1 MLLINRPFPKQA
13 RVCLYLFLLGLSLP
27 LMALES
33 DRQESLEVSANST
46 DGTLGDGITTL
57 RGNVDIRQGTLR
69 ITADEAEVKKVDGKV
84 SAVTFRGK
92 PAFLEQEIE
101 EQGLVQ
107 ATANT
112 IDYQVASGI
121 VTLAGKADVKHPQYQ
136 ISGELLTYDLNIQ
149 HFQGSSDENGNGR
162 IHILLDP
169 AVINSESNK
178 KDKKNETE
186 LKQPDPDSNTPAS
199 ATKDSGKDGN

>member
-1 MLLINRPFPKQA
+1 MLLNNRPFTKQIC
-13 RVCLYLFLLGLSLP
+13 VCLCLFLIGLSLP

-33 DRQESLEVSANST
+33 DRQEPLEVSANST

-69 ITADEAEVKKVDGKV
+69 ITADEAEVNKVDGKV

-121 VTLAGKADVKHPQYQ
+121 VTLSGNADVKHPQYQ

-149 HFQGSSDENGNGR
+149 HFQGSSDKDGNGR

-169 AVINSESNK
+169 EVISGEEDK
-178 KDKKNETE
+178 KDKKDGAGV
-186 LKQPDPDSNTPAS
+186 KQPDPDLNTPAS
-199 ATKDSGKDGN
+199 DTKDSGEDGN